1 MTKGI
6 DRGNL
11 LGIVPGGIGANLEHR
26 RGELEVGHVAR
37 TELAGGNGQA
47 GVNAVRSRMSADGIA
62 LVVMT
67 YSANDRTTD
76 QRIGMAPRDWNRI
89 DAECL
94 CGW

>member
-6 DRGNL
+6 DRCNL
-11 LGIVPGGIGANLEHR
+11 LGIVPGGIGTNLEHR
-26 RGELEVGHVAR
+26 RGELEVGDVVR

-47 GVNAVRSRMSADGIA
+47 GVDAVRSGVGADGIA
-62 LVVMT
+62 LVVMANG
-67 YSANDRTTD
+67 ANDRTTD
-76 QRIGMAPRDWNRI
+76 QGIGMAPRDWNRI